1 MTKAEL
7 YRLIQ
12 ETDKK
17 HQRNKEKRFLC
28 SLGIYILL
36 YLLYFHCRGE
46 ISTFPEFIDMGIL
59 ALFLSVINLFIS
71 FFIIKHLLEASSD
84 EDKQLKYLEDK
95 LRELD
100 DAK

>member
-1 MTKAEL
+1 MIRKL
-7 YRLIQ
+7 YIGSYRKL
-12 ETDKK
+12 T
-17 HQRNKEKRFLC
+17 RNTNTIEKSDFFFHWD
-28 SLGIYILL
+28 SIYC

-71 FFIIKHLLEASSD
+71 FFIIKHLLEVSSAED
-84 EDKQLKYLEDK
+84 EQLKYLEDK